1 MKLTKLAAALSIA
14 LLLNGCGGNPVIPV
28 SDLTSKKSR
37 YPARIVKQGDSL
49 YTIAWEFGLDYREV
63 ALWNRLSP
71 PYRVAPGQK
80 IRLGPAKG
88 SEQSGGE
95 WSRTVV
101 KALANTELRA
111 QPLAEKDQKDSGNS
125 IRQHSSSASSSAAQ
139 RQVWSWPSAGRVL
152 SKFSPTEG
160 NNGIDI
166 LGVEGGPVVA
176 AAAGKVVYAGSGLRG
191 YGLLLILKHDEH
203 FLSAYAHNSL
213 LVVDEGDSVR
223 AEQVIAHMGST
234 GAETVRL
241 HFEIRLDGKPVDPL
255 MYLPTR
261 Q

>member
-1 MKLTKLAAALSIA
+1 MKLTKLTAALSIT
-14 LLLNGCGGNPVIPV
+14 LLLNGCGSNPVIPV
-28 SDLTSKKSR
+28 SDLTPKKSR

-71 PYRVAPGQK
+71 PYHVAPGQK
-80 IRLGPAKG
+80 IRLGPAKA
-88 SEQSGGE
+88 SEHSSGK

-125 IRQHSSSASSSAAQ
+125 IKQHSSSSSASQ

-152 SKFSPTEG
+152 SKFSPTVG

-203 FLSAYAHNSL
+203 FLSAYAHNNL

-255 MYLPTR
+255 MYLPAR

>member
-1 MKLTKLAAALSIA
+1 MKLTKLTAALSIT
-14 LLLNGCGGNPVIPV
+14 LLLNGCGSNPVIPV
-28 SDLTSKKSR
+28 SDLTPKKSR

-71 PYRVAPGQK
+71 PYHVAPGQK
-80 IRLGPAKG
+80 IRLGPAKA
-88 SEQSGGE
+88 SEHSSGE

-125 IRQHSSSASSSAAQ
+125 IKQHSSSASASQ
-139 RQVWSWPSAGRVL
+139 RQAWSWPSAGRVL
-152 SKFSPTEG
+152 SEFSPTEG

-166 LGVEGGPVVA
+166 RGVEGSPVVA

-203 FLSAYAHNSL
+203 FLSAYAHNNL

-223 AEQVIAHMGST
+223 AEQLIAHMGST

-255 MYLPTR
+255 MYLPAR

>member
-1 MKLTKLAAALSIA
+1 MKLTKLTAALSIT

-28 SDLTSKKSR
+28 SDLTPKKSR

-71 PYRVAPGQK
+71 PYHVAPGQK
-80 IRLGPAKG
+80 IRLGPAKA
-88 SEQSGGE
+88 SEQSSGE
-95 WSRTVV
+95 WSQTVV
-101 KALANTELRA
+101 KALVNTELRA
-111 QPLAEKDQKDSGNS
+111 QPLAEKDQKDSGSS
-125 IRQHSSSASSSAAQ
+125 IKQHSSSASASQ

-152 SKFSPTEG
+152 SEFSPTEG

-166 LGVEGGPVVA
+166 LGVEGSPVVA

-203 FLSAYAHNSL
+203 FLSAYAHNNL

-255 MYLPTR
+255 MYLPAR

>member
-1 MKLTKLAAALSIA
+1 MCIR
-14 LLLNGCGGNPVIPV
+14 
-28 SDLTSKKSR
+28 DR
-37 YPARIVKQGDSL
+37 

-63 ALWNRLSP
+63 ALWNRLRP
-71 PYRVAPGQK
+71 PYHVTPGQK
-80 IRLGPAKG
+80 IRLGPAKV
-88 SEQSGGE
+88 SEQSSGNL
-95 WSRTVV
+95 SHTIV
-101 KALANTELRA
+101 KALEITELRA
-111 QPLAEKDQKDSGNS
+111 RPLAEKVQKDPGKSTK
-125 IRQHSSSASSSAAQ
+125 QHSSNANADQ
-139 RQVWSWPSAGRVL
+139 KQVWSWPSAGRVV
-152 SKFSPTEG
+152 SGFSPTEG

-166 LGVEGGPVVA
+166 LGIEGSPIVA
-176 AAAGKVVYAGSGLRG
+176 AAPGRIVYAGSGLRG

-255 MYLPTR
+255 MYLPAR

>member
-1 MKLTKLAAALSIA
+1 MNLTKLVAALSIA

-71 PYRVAPGQK
+71 PYHVAPGQK
-80 IRLGPAKG
+80 IRLGPAKA
-88 SEQSGGE
+88 SEHSSGE

-125 IRQHSSSASSSAAQ
+125 IKQHSSSASASR

-152 SKFSPTEG
+152 SEFSPTAG

-166 LGVEGGPVVA
+166 LGGEGSPVVA

-203 FLSAYAHNSL
+203 FLSAYAHNNL

-255 MYLPTR
+255 MYLPAR